1 MATIGNKNV
10 APYTIT
16 FYTSNTLLQPD
27 TSSQVDLASVQ
38 ALADLSSYT
47 AKCFGYYYTENPE
60 GDPIEGVGGALVE
73 KTVVRP
79 QINPQLS
86 PFLIKTETNDRDRFL
101 AVMRKR
107 FKYFYEV
114 TSENATRLHA
124 TDKAVYVVTTGREFD
139 TSDGNFNVT
148 LTLDYGVAINE

>member
-1 MATIGNKNV
+1 MATIGNRNV

-16 FYTSNTLLQPD
+16 FYTSNKLIAPD
-27 TSSQVDLASVQ
+27 TSSQVALASLTT
-38 ALADLSSYT
+38 ANGFTSYT
-47 AKCFGYYYTENPE
+47 AKCFGYYYTENQE

-86 PFLIKTETNDRDRFL
+86 PFLIKTETNNYKSFL
-101 AVMRKR
+101 AVMRR
-107 FKYFYEV
+107 RYKYFYEV

-124 TDKAVYVVTTGREFD
+124 TDKAVYVVTTAREED
-139 TSDGNFNVT
+139 QSDGNISIT
-148 LTLDYGVAINE
+148 LSLDYGVAIRA